1 MELRAE
7 YSIKE
12 ASNQTYSHTLNLGQE
27 IIAFLPSKEDLHFRY
42 KKFCNNSYA
51 VEQVTLE
58 GVETNIT
65 GGF

>member
-7 YSIKE
+7 YRIKE
-12 ASNQTYSHTLNLGQE
+12 ASNQSYSHTLNLGQE
-27 IIAFLPSKEDLHFRY
+27 IIAVLPSKEDLNFRY

-58 GVETNIT
+58 SVETTIT
-65 GGF
+65 GRF